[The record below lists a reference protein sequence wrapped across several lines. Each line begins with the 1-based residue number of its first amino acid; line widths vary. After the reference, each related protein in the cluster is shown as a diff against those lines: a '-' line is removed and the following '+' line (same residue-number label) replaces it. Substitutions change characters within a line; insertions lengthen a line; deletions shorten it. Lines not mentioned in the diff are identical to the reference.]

1 MSRLNIYRLSGLSD
15 EPSQKPNYRFWTAD
29 TDTLTNSRA
38 ANYALSQVNALMA
51 VIKYGEPTNETYN
64 ELNLFSVILEALALA
79 KRDTYVMRK
88 CGYVIQSMLND
99 GYFDYTI
106 TADNSA
112 DTLQECYNVFDR
124 YYSENKETQSGAFVE
139 WYEVNII
146 GNNYNEAPQEAPS
159 RLRRAERQSVGSLD
173 PSDYKDLATY
183 VADNG
188 SYFLYMF
195 IGESKI
201 GSYSSTIKKRYRKE
215 IEMYEA
221 ICKQCSGVYSK
232 ETVYNMLYAGCCDT
246 YGMTPDQKIAQLKK
260 MGGIG
265 DLIVVLT
272 AISLALSIL
281 ATLWA
286 ICKEVFQFIVKIPDD
301 EDLGVPT
308 PDDWNI
314 KDYKN
319 KKTNTSSLPVVLIGL
334 GALILIFNKK

>member
-1 MSRLNIYRLSGLSD
+1 MSKLSIYRLSGLSD
-15 EPSQKPNYRFWTAD
+15 EQSQKPAYQFWTAD

-51 VIKYGEPTNETYN
+51 VINYGEPTSATYN

-79 KRDTYVMRK
+79 KRDTEVMRT
-88 CGYVIQSMLND
+88 CGYVIQSMLDD
-99 GYFDYTI
+99 GYFGVDV
-106 TADNSA
+106 TAANA
-112 DTLQECYNVFDR
+112 DTTLQDCYNAFDS
-124 YYSENKETQSGAFVE
+124 YYSEQKLTTSGTFVE
-139 WYEVNII
+139 WYEKAIVAE
-146 GNNYNEAPQEAPS
+146 NYNEAPQDAPS
-159 RLRRAERQSVGSLD
+159 RLRRAERESIGSLD
-173 PSDYKDLATY
+173 PKDYKDLATY

-215 IEMYEA
+215 LEMYDA
-221 ICKQCSGVYSK
+221 ICKQCAGVYTA

-246 YGMTPDQKIAQLKK
+246 YQMTPDKKIAQLKK

-265 DLIVVLT
+265 DLIAVLT

-286 ICKEVFQFIVKIPDD
+286 IIKEVFTYIVKIPDD

-308 PDDWNI
+308 PEDWNI

-319 KKTNTSSLPVVLIGL
+319 KNTTTSSLPVVLIGL
-334 GALILIFNKK
+334 GALVLIFNKK